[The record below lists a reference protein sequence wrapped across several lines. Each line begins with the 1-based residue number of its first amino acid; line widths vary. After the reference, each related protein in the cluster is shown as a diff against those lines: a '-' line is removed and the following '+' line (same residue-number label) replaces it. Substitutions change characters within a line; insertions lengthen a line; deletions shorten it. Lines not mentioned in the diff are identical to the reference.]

1 MKKILTIALTL
12 CLLVTALAGCGSSA
26 PAAPDPSAAP
36 TEAPAEATAEPAAEG
51 GKLIVG
57 FDAEFPP
64 FGYIA
69 EDGSYDGFDL
79 ALAQEVCAR
88 LGWEYEAVAIDW
100 ASKDAELKAGNI
112 NCIWNGFT
120 CTGRENEYTWS
131 DAYVD
136 NSIVV
141 VVKADSGIQSLAD
154 LAGKTVMVQSASSG
168 ADALNGN
175 TALKDTLKQ
184 VVELGDYNL
193 GFMELKQGSVD
204 AIVVD
209 QGVAA
214 YQIANNEGNYIIL
227 DEAVSTEQ
235 YAVGFLKGNTELRD
249 QVNAELLKMAQ
260 DGTMEKIGEAYVQ
273 DGLVLES
280 LCLCKK

>member
-1 MKKILTIALTL
+1 MKKIIVLALSLLMCLSL
-12 CLLVTALAGCGSSA
+12 CAC
-26 PAAPDPSAAP
+26 
-36 TEAPAEATAEPAAEG
+36 G
-51 GKLIVG
+51 GKTEKQTLVVG

-64 FGYIA
+64 FGFVN
-69 EDGSYDGFDL
+69 ENGEYDGFDL
-79 ALAQEVCAR
+79 AMAKELCAR
-88 LGWEYEAVAIDW
+88 LGWDFKAVAINWD
-100 ASKDAELKAGNI
+100 SKDNELATGSI
-112 NCIWNGFT
+112 SCIWNGFT

>member
-1 MKKILTIALTL
+1 MKKIIVLAM
-12 CLLVTALAGCGSSA
+12 CLLMCLSLCAC
-26 PAAPDPSAAP
+26 
-36 TEAPAEATAEPAAEG
+36 G
-51 GKLIVG
+51 GKTEKQTLVVG

-64 FGYIA
+64 FGFVN
-69 EDGSYDGFDL
+69 ENGEYDGFDL
-79 ALAQEVCAR
+79 AMAKELCAR
-88 LGWEYEAVAIDW
+88 LGWDFKAVAINWD
-100 ASKDAELKAGNI
+100 SKDNELATGSI
-112 NCIWNGFT
+112 SCIWNGFT

>member
-1 MKKILTIALTL
+1 MKKIIVLALSLLMCLSL
-12 CLLVTALAGCGSSA
+12 CAC
-26 PAAPDPSAAP
+26 
-36 TEAPAEATAEPAAEG
+36 G
-51 GKLIVG
+51 GKTGKQTLVVG

-64 FGYIA
+64 FGFVN
-69 EDGSYDGFDL
+69 ENGEYDGFDL
-79 ALAQEVCAR
+79 AMAKELCVR
-88 LGWEYEAVAIDW
+88 LGWDFKAVAINWD
-100 ASKDAELKAGNI
+100 SKDNELATGSI
-112 NCIWNGFT
+112 SCIWNGFT

>member
-1 MKKILTIALTL
+1 MKKIIVLAL
-12 CLLVTALAGCGSSA
+12 CLLMCLSLCAC
-26 PAAPDPSAAP
+26 
-36 TEAPAEATAEPAAEG
+36 G
-51 GKLIVG
+51 GKTGKQTLVVG
-57 FDAEFPP
+57 FDPEFPP
-64 FGYIA
+64 FGFVN
-69 EDGSYDGFDL
+69 ENGEYDGFDL
-79 ALAQEVCAR
+79 ALAKELCVR
-88 LGWEYEAVAIDW
+88 LGWEFKAVAINWD
-100 ASKDAELKAGNI
+100 SKDNELATGSI
-112 NCIWNGFT
+112 SCIWNGFT

-260 DGTMEKIGEAYVQ
+260 DGTMEKIGENYVQ

>member
-1 MKKILTIALTL
+1 MKKIIVLALSLLMCLSL
-12 CLLVTALAGCGSSA
+12 CAC
-26 PAAPDPSAAP
+26 
-36 TEAPAEATAEPAAEG
+36 G
-51 GKLIVG
+51 GKTEKQTLVVG

-64 FGYIA
+64 FGFVN
-69 EDGSYDGFDL
+69 ENGEYDGFDL
-79 ALAQEVCAR
+79 ALAKELCVR
-88 LGWEYEAVAIDW
+88 LGWDFKAVAINWD
-100 ASKDAELKAGNI
+100 SKDNELATGSI
-112 NCIWNGFT
+112 SCIWNGFT

>member
-1 MKKILTIALTL
+1 MKKIIVLALSLLMCLSL
-12 CLLVTALAGCGSSA
+12 CAC
-26 PAAPDPSAAP
+26 
-36 TEAPAEATAEPAAEG
+36 G
-51 GKLIVG
+51 GKTGKQTLVVG
-57 FDAEFPP
+57 FDPEFPP
-64 FGYIA
+64 FGFVN
-69 EDGSYDGFDL
+69 ENGEYDGFDL
-79 ALAQEVCAR
+79 AMAKELCAR
-88 LGWEYEAVAIDW
+88 LGWDFKAVAINWD
-100 ASKDAELKAGNI
+100 SKDNELATGSI
-112 NCIWNGFT
+112 SCIWNGFT

-227 DEAVSTEQ
+227 DESVSTEQ

>member
-1 MKKILTIALTL
+1 MKKIIVLALSLLMCLSL
-12 CLLVTALAGCGSSA
+12 CAC
-26 PAAPDPSAAP
+26 
-36 TEAPAEATAEPAAEG
+36 G
-51 GKLIVG
+51 GKTGKQTLVVG

-64 FGYIA
+64 FGFVN
-69 EDGSYDGFDL
+69 ENGEYDGFDL
-79 ALAQEVCAR
+79 ALAKELCVR
-88 LGWEYEAVAIDW
+88 LGWEFKAVAINWD
-100 ASKDAELKAGNI
+100 SKDNELATGSI
-112 NCIWNGFT
+112 SCIWNGFT

>member
-1 MKKILTIALTL
+1 MKKIIVLALSLLMCLSL
-12 CLLVTALAGCGSSA
+12 CAC
-26 PAAPDPSAAP
+26 
-36 TEAPAEATAEPAAEG
+36 G
-51 GKLIVG
+51 GKTGKQTLVVG
-57 FDAEFPP
+57 FDPEFPP
-64 FGYIA
+64 FGFVN
-69 EDGSYDGFDL
+69 ENGEYDGFDL
-79 ALAQEVCAR
+79 ALAKELCVR
-88 LGWEYEAVAIDW
+88 LGWDFKAVAINWD
-100 ASKDAELKAGNI
+100 SKDNELATGSI
-112 NCIWNGFT
+112 SCIWNGFT

-184 VVELGDYNL
+184 VVELVDYNL

-227 DEAVSTEQ
+227 DESVSTEQ

>member
-1 MKKILTIALTL
+1 MKKIIVLAL
-12 CLLVTALAGCGSSA
+12 CLLMCLSLCAC
-26 PAAPDPSAAP
+26 
-36 TEAPAEATAEPAAEG
+36 G
-51 GKLIVG
+51 GKTGKQTLVVG
-57 FDAEFPP
+57 FDPEFPP
-64 FGYIA
+64 FGFVN
-69 EDGSYDGFDL
+69 ENGEYDGFDL
-79 ALAQEVCAR
+79 ALAKELCVR
-88 LGWEYEAVAIDW
+88 LGWEFKAVAINWD
-100 ASKDAELKAGNI
+100 SKDNELATGSI
-112 NCIWNGFT
+112 SCIWNGFT

-227 DEAVSTEQ
+227 DESVSTEQ

>member
-1 MKKILTIALTL
+1 MKKIIVLALSLLMCLSL
-12 CLLVTALAGCGSSA
+12 CAC
-26 PAAPDPSAAP
+26 
-36 TEAPAEATAEPAAEG
+36 G
-51 GKLIVG
+51 GKTGKQTLVVG
-57 FDAEFPP
+57 FDPEFPP
-64 FGYIA
+64 FGFVN
-69 EDGSYDGFDL
+69 ENGEYDGFDL
-79 ALAQEVCAR
+79 ALAKELCVR
-88 LGWEYEAVAIDW
+88 LGWDFKAVAINWD
-100 ASKDAELKAGNI
+100 SKDNELATGSI
-112 NCIWNGFT
+112 SCIWNGFT

-214 YQIANNEGNYIIL
+214 YQIANNEGNYVIL
-227 DEAVSTEQ
+227 DETVSTEQ

>member
-1 MKKILTIALTL
+1 MKKIIVLALSLLMCLSL
-12 CLLVTALAGCGSSA
+12 CAC
-26 PAAPDPSAAP
+26 
-36 TEAPAEATAEPAAEG
+36 G
-51 GKLIVG
+51 GKTGKQTLVVG

-64 FGYIA
+64 FGFVN
-69 EDGSYDGFDL
+69 ENGEYDGFDL
-79 ALAQEVCAR
+79 AMAKELCAR
-88 LGWEYEAVAIDW
+88 LGWDFKAVAINWD
-100 ASKDAELKAGNI
+100 SKDNELATGSI
-112 NCIWNGFT
+112 SCIWNGFT

>member
-1 MKKILTIALTL
+1 MKKIIVLALSLLMCLSL
-12 CLLVTALAGCGSSA
+12 CAC
-26 PAAPDPSAAP
+26 
-36 TEAPAEATAEPAAEG
+36 G
-51 GKLIVG
+51 GKTEKQTLVVG

-64 FGYIA
+64 FGFVN
-69 EDGSYDGFDL
+69 ENGEYDGFDL
-79 ALAQEVCAR
+79 ALAKELCVR
-88 LGWEYEAVAIDW
+88 LGWEFKAVAINWD
-100 ASKDAELKAGNI
+100 SKDNELATGSI
-112 NCIWNGFT
+112 SCIWNGFT

>member
-1 MKKILTIALTL
+1 MKKIIVLALSLLMCLSL
-12 CLLVTALAGCGSSA
+12 CAC
-26 PAAPDPSAAP
+26 
-36 TEAPAEATAEPAAEG
+36 G
-51 GKLIVG
+51 GKTGKQTLVVG
-57 FDAEFPP
+57 FDPEFPP
-64 FGYIA
+64 FGFVN
-69 EDGSYDGFDL
+69 ENGEYDGFDL
-79 ALAQEVCAR
+79 ALAKELCVR
-88 LGWEYEAVAIDW
+88 LGWDFKAVAINWD
-100 ASKDAELKAGNI
+100 SKDNELATGSI
-112 NCIWNGFT
+112 SCIWNGFT

-141 VVKADSGIQSLAD
+141 VVKVDSGIQSLAD

>member
-1 MKKILTIALTL
+1 M
-12 CLLVTALAGCGSSA
+12 
-26 PAAPDPSAAP
+26 
-36 TEAPAEATAEPAAEG
+36 
-51 GKLIVG
+51 
-57 FDAEFPP
+57 
-64 FGYIA
+64 
-69 EDGSYDGFDL
+69 
-79 ALAQEVCAR
+79 
-88 LGWEYEAVAIDW
+88 
-100 ASKDAELKAGNI
+100 
-112 NCIWNGFT
+112 
-120 CTGRENEYTWS
+120 
-131 DAYVD
+131 
-136 NSIVV
+136 V

-260 DGTMEKIGEAYVQ
+260 DGTMEKIGENYVK

>member
-1 MKKILTIALTL
+1 MKKIIVLALSLLMCLSL
-12 CLLVTALAGCGSSA
+12 CAC
-26 PAAPDPSAAP
+26 
-36 TEAPAEATAEPAAEG
+36 G
-51 GKLIVG
+51 GKTGKQTLVVG
-57 FDAEFPP
+57 FDPEFPP
-64 FGYIA
+64 FGFVN
-69 EDGSYDGFDL
+69 ENGEYDGFDL
-79 ALAQEVCAR
+79 ALAKELCVR
-88 LGWEYEAVAIDW
+88 LGWDFKAVAINWD
-100 ASKDAELKAGNI
+100 SKDNELATGSI
-112 NCIWNGFT
+112 SCIWNGFT

-214 YQIANNEGNYIIL
+214 YQIANDEGNYVIL

>member
-1 MKKILTIALTL
+1 MKKIIVLALSLLMCLSL
-12 CLLVTALAGCGSSA
+12 CAC
-26 PAAPDPSAAP
+26 
-36 TEAPAEATAEPAAEG
+36 G
-51 GKLIVG
+51 GKTGKQTLVVG

-64 FGYIA
+64 FGFVN
-69 EDGSYDGFDL
+69 ENGEYDGFDL
-79 ALAQEVCAR
+79 ALAKELCVR
-88 LGWEYEAVAIDW
+88 LGWDFKAVAINWD
-100 ASKDAELKAGNI
+100 SKDNELATGSI
-112 NCIWNGFT
+112 SCIWNGFT

-249 QVNAELLKMAQ
+249 QVNAKLLKMAQ

>member
-1 MKKILTIALTL
+1 MKKIIVLALSLLMCLSL
-12 CLLVTALAGCGSSA
+12 CAC
-26 PAAPDPSAAP
+26 
-36 TEAPAEATAEPAAEG
+36 G
-51 GKLIVG
+51 GKTGKQTLVVG
-57 FDAEFPP
+57 FDPEFPP
-64 FGYIA
+64 FGFVN
-69 EDGSYDGFDL
+69 ENGEYDGFDL
-79 ALAQEVCAR
+79 ALAKELCVR
-88 LGWEYEAVAIDW
+88 LGWDFKAVAINWD
-100 ASKDAELKAGNI
+100 SKDNELATGSI
-112 NCIWNGFT
+112 SCIWNGFT

-214 YQIANNEGNYIIL
+214 YQIANNEGNYVIL

>member
-1 MKKILTIALTL
+1 MKKIIVLAL
-12 CLLVTALAGCGSSA
+12 CLLMCLSLCAC
-26 PAAPDPSAAP
+26 
-36 TEAPAEATAEPAAEG
+36 G
-51 GKLIVG
+51 GKTGKQTLVVG
-57 FDAEFPP
+57 FDPEFPP
-64 FGYIA
+64 FGFVN
-69 EDGSYDGFDL
+69 ENGEYDGFDL
-79 ALAQEVCAR
+79 ALAKELCVR
-88 LGWEYEAVAIDW
+88 LGWEFKAVAINWD
-100 ASKDAELKAGNI
+100 SKDNELATGSI
-112 NCIWNGFT
+112 SCIWNGFT

>member
-1 MKKILTIALTL
+1 MKKIIVLALSLLMCLSL
-12 CLLVTALAGCGSSA
+12 CAC
-26 PAAPDPSAAP
+26 
-36 TEAPAEATAEPAAEG
+36 G
-51 GKLIVG
+51 GKTGKQTLVVG
-57 FDAEFPP
+57 FDPEFPP
-64 FGYIA
+64 FGFVN
-69 EDGSYDGFDL
+69 ENGEYDGFDL
-79 ALAQEVCAR
+79 ALAKELCVR
-88 LGWEYEAVAIDW
+88 LGWEFKAVAINWD
-100 ASKDAELKAGNI
+100 SKDNELATGSI
-112 NCIWNGFT
+112 SCIWNGFT

-168 ADALNGN
+168 GDALNGN

>member
-1 MKKILTIALTL
+1 MKKIIVLAL
-12 CLLVTALAGCGSSA
+12 CLLMCLSLCAC
-26 PAAPDPSAAP
+26 
-36 TEAPAEATAEPAAEG
+36 G
-51 GKLIVG
+51 GKTEKQTLVVG

-64 FGYIA
+64 FGFVN
-69 EDGSYDGFDL
+69 ENGEYDGFDL
-79 ALAQEVCAR
+79 ALAKELCVR
-88 LGWEYEAVAIDW
+88 LGWEFKAVAINWD
-100 ASKDAELKAGNI
+100 SKDNELATGSI
-112 NCIWNGFT
+112 SCIWNGFT

-214 YQIANNEGNYIIL
+214 YQIANNEGNYVIL

>member
-1 MKKILTIALTL
+1 MKKIIVLALSLLMCLSL
-12 CLLVTALAGCGSSA
+12 CAC
-26 PAAPDPSAAP
+26 
-36 TEAPAEATAEPAAEG
+36 G
-51 GKLIVG
+51 GKTEKQTLVVG

-64 FGYIA
+64 FGFVN
-69 EDGSYDGFDL
+69 ENGEYDGFDL
-79 ALAQEVCAR
+79 ALAKELCAR
-88 LGWEYEAVAIDW
+88 LGWDFKAVAINWD
-100 ASKDAELKAGNI
+100 SKDNELATGSI
-112 NCIWNGFT
+112 SCIWNGFT

>member
-1 MKKILTIALTL
+1 MKKIIVLALSLLMCLSL
-12 CLLVTALAGCGSSA
+12 CAC
-26 PAAPDPSAAP
+26 
-36 TEAPAEATAEPAAEG
+36 G
-51 GKLIVG
+51 GKTGKQTLVVG
-57 FDAEFPP
+57 FDPEFPP
-64 FGYIA
+64 FGFVN
-69 EDGSYDGFDL
+69 ENGEYDGFDL
-79 ALAQEVCAR
+79 ALAKELCAR
-88 LGWEYEAVAIDW
+88 LGWEFKAVAINWD
-100 ASKDAELKAGNI
+100 SKDNELATGSI
-112 NCIWNGFT
+112 SCIWNGFT

>member
-1 MKKILTIALTL
+1 MKKIIVLAL
-12 CLLVTALAGCGSSA
+12 CLLMCLSLCAC
-26 PAAPDPSAAP
+26 
-36 TEAPAEATAEPAAEG
+36 G
-51 GKLIVG
+51 GKTEKQTLVVG

-64 FGYIA
+64 FGFVN
-69 EDGSYDGFDL
+69 ENGEYDGFDL
-79 ALAQEVCAR
+79 ALAKELCAR
-88 LGWEYEAVAIDW
+88 LGWDFKAVAINWD
-100 ASKDAELKAGNI
+100 SKDNELATGSI
-112 NCIWNGFT
+112 SCIWNGFT

-227 DEAVSTEQ
+227 DESVSTEQ

>member
-1 MKKILTIALTL
+1 MKKIIVLALSLLMCLSL
-12 CLLVTALAGCGSSA
+12 CAC
-26 PAAPDPSAAP
+26 
-36 TEAPAEATAEPAAEG
+36 G
-51 GKLIVG
+51 GKTGKQTLVVG
-57 FDAEFPP
+57 FDPEFPP
-64 FGYIA
+64 FGFVN
-69 EDGSYDGFDL
+69 ENGEYDGFDL
-79 ALAQEVCAR
+79 ALAKELCVR
-88 LGWEYEAVAIDW
+88 LGWDFKAVAINWD
-100 ASKDAELKAGNI
+100 SKDNELATGSI
-112 NCIWNGFT
+112 SCIWNGFT

-227 DEAVSTEQ
+227 DESVSTEQ

>member
-1 MKKILTIALTL
+1 MKKIIVLALSLLMCLSL
-12 CLLVTALAGCGSSA
+12 CAC
-26 PAAPDPSAAP
+26 
-36 TEAPAEATAEPAAEG
+36 G
-51 GKLIVG
+51 GKTGKQTLVVG
-57 FDAEFPP
+57 FDPEFPP
-64 FGYIA
+64 FGFVN
-69 EDGSYDGFDL
+69 ENGEYDGFDL
-79 ALAQEVCAR
+79 ALAKELCVR
-88 LGWEYEAVAIDW
+88 LGWDFKAVAINWD
-100 ASKDAELKAGNI
+100 SKDNELATGSI
-112 NCIWNGFT
+112 SCIWNGFT

-214 YQIANNEGNYIIL
+214 YQIANNEGDYIIL

>member
-1 MKKILTIALTL
+1 MKKIIVLAL
-12 CLLVTALAGCGSSA
+12 CLLMCLSLCAC
-26 PAAPDPSAAP
+26 
-36 TEAPAEATAEPAAEG
+36 G
-51 GKLIVG
+51 GKTGKQTLVVG

-64 FGYIA
+64 FGFVN
-69 EDGSYDGFDL
+69 ENGEYDGFDL
-79 ALAQEVCAR
+79 ALAKELCAR
-88 LGWEYEAVAIDW
+88 LGWEFKAVAINWD
-100 ASKDAELKAGNI
+100 SKDNELATGSI
-112 NCIWNGFT
+112 SCIWNGFT
-120 CTGRENEYTWS
+120 CTGREDEYTWS

-193 GFMELKQGSVD
+193 GFMELKQDSVD

-235 YAVGFLKGNTELRD
+235 YAVGFLNGNTELRD

-260 DGTMEKIGEAYVQ
+260 DGTMEKIGENYVK

>member
-1 MKKILTIALTL
+1 MKKIIVMALSLLMCLSL
-12 CLLVTALAGCGSSA
+12 CAC
-26 PAAPDPSAAP
+26 
-36 TEAPAEATAEPAAEG
+36 G
-51 GKLIVG
+51 GKTGKQTLVVG
-57 FDAEFPP
+57 FDPEFPP
-64 FGYIA
+64 FGFVN
-69 EDGSYDGFDL
+69 ENGEYDGFDL
-79 ALAQEVCAR
+79 ALAKELCVR
-88 LGWEYEAVAIDW
+88 LGWDFKAVAINWD
-100 ASKDAELKAGNI
+100 SKDNELATGSI
-112 NCIWNGFT
+112 SCIWNGFT

-227 DEAVSTEQ
+227 DESVSTEQ

>member
-1 MKKILTIALTL
+1 MKKIIVLALSLLMCLSL
-12 CLLVTALAGCGSSA
+12 CAC
-26 PAAPDPSAAP
+26 
-36 TEAPAEATAEPAAEG
+36 G
-51 GKLIVG
+51 GKTGKQTLVVG
-57 FDAEFPP
+57 FDPEFPP
-64 FGYIA
+64 FGFVN
-69 EDGSYDGFDL
+69 ENGEYDGFDL
-79 ALAQEVCAR
+79 ALAKELCVR
-88 LGWEYEAVAIDW
+88 LGWEFKAVAINWD
-100 ASKDAELKAGNI
+100 SKDNELATGSI
-112 NCIWNGFT
+112 SCIWNGFT

-227 DEAVSTEQ
+227 DESVSTEQ

>member
-1 MKKILTIALTL
+1 MKKIIVLALSLLMCLSL
-12 CLLVTALAGCGSSA
+12 CAC
-26 PAAPDPSAAP
+26 
-36 TEAPAEATAEPAAEG
+36 G
-51 GKLIVG
+51 GKTGKQTLVVG

-64 FGYIA
+64 FGFVN
-69 EDGSYDGFDL
+69 ENGEYDGFDL
-79 ALAQEVCAR
+79 ALAKELCVR
-88 LGWEYEAVAIDW
+88 LGWDFKAVAINWD
-100 ASKDAELKAGNI
+100 SKDNELATGSI
-112 NCIWNGFT
+112 SCIWNGFT

-214 YQIANNEGNYIIL
+214 YQIANNEGNYVIL

>member
-1 MKKILTIALTL
+1 MKKIIVLALSLLMCLSL
-12 CLLVTALAGCGSSA
+12 CAC
-26 PAAPDPSAAP
+26 
-36 TEAPAEATAEPAAEG
+36 G
-51 GKLIVG
+51 GKTGKQTLVVG

-64 FGYIA
+64 FGFVN
-69 EDGSYDGFDL
+69 ENGEYDGFDL
-79 ALAQEVCAR
+79 ALAKELCVR
-88 LGWEYEAVAIDW
+88 LGWDFKAVAINWD
-100 ASKDAELKAGNI
+100 SKDNELATGSI
-112 NCIWNGFT
+112 SCIWNGFT

>member
-1 MKKILTIALTL
+1 MKKIIVLALSLLMCLSL
-12 CLLVTALAGCGSSA
+12 CAC
-26 PAAPDPSAAP
+26 
-36 TEAPAEATAEPAAEG
+36 G
-51 GKLIVG
+51 GKTGKQTLVVG
-57 FDAEFPP
+57 FDPEFPP
-64 FGYIA
+64 FGFVN
-69 EDGSYDGFDL
+69 ENGEYDGFDL
-79 ALAQEVCAR
+79 ALAKELCVR
-88 LGWEYEAVAIDW
+88 LGWEFKAVAINWD
-100 ASKDAELKAGNI
+100 SKDNELATGSI
-112 NCIWNGFT
+112 SCIWNGFT

-280 LCLCKK
+280 LCLCTK

>member
-1 MKKILTIALTL
+1 MKKIIVLALSLLMCLSL
-12 CLLVTALAGCGSSA
+12 CAC
-26 PAAPDPSAAP
+26 
-36 TEAPAEATAEPAAEG
+36 G
-51 GKLIVG
+51 GKTGKQTLVVG

-64 FGYIA
+64 FGFVN
-69 EDGSYDGFDL
+69 ENGEYDGFDL
-79 ALAQEVCAR
+79 ALAKELCVR
-88 LGWEYEAVAIDW
+88 LGWEFKAVAINWD
-100 ASKDAELKAGNI
+100 SKDNELATGSI
-112 NCIWNGFT
+112 SCIWNGFT

-141 VVKADSGIQSLAD
+141 VVKEDSGIQSLAD

>member
-1 MKKILTIALTL
+1 MKKIIVLALSLLMCLSL
-12 CLLVTALAGCGSSA
+12 CAC
-26 PAAPDPSAAP
+26 
-36 TEAPAEATAEPAAEG
+36 G
-51 GKLIVG
+51 GKTGKQTLVVG
-57 FDAEFPP
+57 FDPEFPP
-64 FGYIA
+64 FGFVN
-69 EDGSYDGFDL
+69 ENGEYDGFDL
-79 ALAQEVCAR
+79 ALAKELCVR
-88 LGWEYEAVAIDW
+88 LGWDFKAVAINWD
-100 ASKDAELKAGNI
+100 SKDNELATGSI
-112 NCIWNGFT
+112 SCIWNGFT

>member
-1 MKKILTIALTL
+1 MKKIIVLALSLLMCLSL
-12 CLLVTALAGCGSSA
+12 CAC
-26 PAAPDPSAAP
+26 
-36 TEAPAEATAEPAAEG
+36 G
-51 GKLIVG
+51 GKTGKQTLVVG
-57 FDAEFPP
+57 FDPEFPP
-64 FGYIA
+64 FGFVN
-69 EDGSYDGFDL
+69 ENGEYDGFDL
-79 ALAQEVCAR
+79 ALAKELCAR
-88 LGWEYEAVAIDW
+88 LGWDFKAVAINWD
-100 ASKDAELKAGNI
+100 SKDNELATGSI
-112 NCIWNGFT
+112 SCIWNGFT

-227 DEAVSTEQ
+227 DESVSTEQ

>member
-1 MKKILTIALTL
+1 MKKIIVLALSLLMCLSL
-12 CLLVTALAGCGSSA
+12 CAC
-26 PAAPDPSAAP
+26 
-36 TEAPAEATAEPAAEG
+36 G
-51 GKLIVG
+51 GKTEKQTLVVG

-64 FGYIA
+64 FGFVN
-69 EDGSYDGFDL
+69 ENGEYDGFDL
-79 ALAQEVCAR
+79 ALAKELCVR
-88 LGWEYEAVAIDW
+88 LGWDFKAVAINWD
-100 ASKDAELKAGNI
+100 SKDNELATGSI
-112 NCIWNGFT
+112 SCIWNGFT

-214 YQIANNEGNYIIL
+214 YQIANNEGNYVIL

-260 DGTMEKIGEAYVQ
+260 DGTMEKIGEAYVK

>member
-1 MKKILTIALTL
+1 MKKIIVLALSLLMCLSL
-12 CLLVTALAGCGSSA
+12 CAC
-26 PAAPDPSAAP
+26 
-36 TEAPAEATAEPAAEG
+36 G
-51 GKLIVG
+51 GKTGKQTLVVG
-57 FDAEFPP
+57 FDPEFPP
-64 FGYIA
+64 FGFVN
-69 EDGSYDGFDL
+69 ENGEYDGFDL
-79 ALAQEVCAR
+79 AMAKELCAR
-88 LGWEYEAVAIDW
+88 LGWDFKAVAINWD
-100 ASKDAELKAGNI
+100 SKDNELATGSI
-112 NCIWNGFT
+112 SCIWNGFT